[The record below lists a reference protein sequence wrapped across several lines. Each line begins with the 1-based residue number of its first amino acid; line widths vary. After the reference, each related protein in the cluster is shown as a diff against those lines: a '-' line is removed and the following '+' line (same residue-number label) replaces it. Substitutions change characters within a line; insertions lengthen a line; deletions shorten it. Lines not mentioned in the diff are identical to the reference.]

1 MILGVGIDTI
11 EIERFADWYDH
22 PKEKLQK
29 LFADQ
34 EITYCLESKETS
46 AQRFAARFAA
56 KEAFFKAWQSYCLRH
71 KLKTPEKTLLM
82 LAKQVSVAHLANGCP
97 LLEVDWPTLTDNAS
111 FETPQVHVSLTHAK
125 QTATALVII
134 AS

>member
-56 KEAFFKAWQSYCLRH
+56 KEAFFKAWQYSCIIRDVQ
-71 KLKTPEKTLLM
+71 TANRTLLM
-82 LAKQVSVAHLANGCP
+82 LAKYVSVMNLENGCP
-97 LLEVDWPTLTDNAS
+97 TLQVDWQSLLPTLKEEPKA
-111 FETPQVHVSLTHAK
+111 HISLTHTKKA
-125 QTATALVII
+125 ATAIVII
-134 AS
+134 EQ